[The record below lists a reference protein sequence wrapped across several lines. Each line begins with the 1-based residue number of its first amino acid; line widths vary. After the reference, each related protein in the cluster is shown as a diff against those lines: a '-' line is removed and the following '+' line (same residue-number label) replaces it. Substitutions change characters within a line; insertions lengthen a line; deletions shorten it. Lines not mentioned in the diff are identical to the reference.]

1 MITVVVLLKAKEG
14 LTREE
19 FVDHYENR
27 HVPLVLG
34 VAPMIV
40 HYARHYLPEADMAG
54 HPSEY
59 DCMTQLKFEDR
70 AARRAWLTAV
80 LAEGSGV
87 AEDEERFLDRSAT
100 RSWTVD
106 ERVS

>member
-14 LTREE
+14 LSREE
-19 FVDHYENR
+19 FVDHYENH
-27 HVPLVLG
+27 HVPLVLR
-34 VAPMIV
+34 VAPTV
-40 HYARHYLPEADMAG
+40 AHYARHYLPEVDMAG
-54 HPSEY
+54 HASEY
-59 DCMTQLKFEDR
+59 DAMTVLKFADK
-70 AARRAWLTAV
+70 AARRAWLSAV

-87 AEDEERFLDRSAT
+87 AEDEERFLDRSRT